1 MTFDTRTAHWQDGRE
16 CESWPRALTRNFF
29 EAIHRVTRKCQQ
41 KWHIP
46 LTQKGFAPMSSIMAA
61 AGSIPV
67 ASALAE
73 RRASLVIAH
82 VCDSMEMGGAEKL
95 TATLCR
101 LQRDR
106 GHTASVH
113 CLYWLGVLGEELRT
127 EGFEVILHHP
137 SSFLHLVRGLYRSF
151 RRSRPDVVHCHNA
164 TAAIMAA
171 LPARLAGVKTV
182 IVTRHGLVKPPYQI
196 RRELKFALAS
206 RCCDWIVGVC
216 KGTRTNLQ
224 AAPFA
229 ARDKIV
235 HIYNGADP
243 ADIRAVP
250 QPKKGF
256 TLLHVGRLAPLK
268 DHATLL
274 QAVALTRALH
284 PDMQLWIVGDGPL
297 EASLRKLTDHLGLN
311 ECVTFFG
318 EQADVSPFLLAADL
332 FVSSSV
338 TEGLPVSLLEAMSA
352 GLPALVTNVGGMGE
366 IARLSGAVILVPAS
380 DPEAMAGALCG
391 AFVGRQELSKM
402 GQLASHCYEQYFRPE
417 RMLDDYMNLYNGYV
431 AQNKALHSAWKI
443 APSP

>member
-1 MTFDTRTAHWQDGRE
+1 
-16 CESWPRALTRNFF
+16 
-29 EAIHRVTRKCQQ
+29 
-41 KWHIP
+41 
-46 LTQKGFAPMSSIMAA
+46 MAA

-113 CLYWLGVLGEELRT
+113 CLYWLGVLGEELRN

-391 AFVGRQELSKM
+391 AFAGRQELSKM

>member
-1 MTFDTRTAHWQDGRE
+1 MTCDTRTAHWQDGRE
-16 CESWPRALTRNFF
+16 YESWPRALTRNFF